1 MPFPVSGSS
10 SHPHAGFCFRFLTMI
25 PFHIKVPLLSLL
37 EEGHNPGFYRK
48 AISSQRKEENL
59 GFGFYKIT
67 ASCLVFHCIILLLS
81 STGWLFSICKPTI

>member
-10 SHPHAGFCFRFLTMI
+10 SHPQTGFYIRFLTMI
-25 PFHIKVPLLSLL
+25 SFHIKVPLLSLH
-37 EEGHNPGFYRK
+37 EEGHNPSFYRK
-48 AISSQRKEENL
+48 AVSSQRKEENH

-81 STGWLFSICKPTI
+81 STGWL